1 MVGIFENITPSHV
14 KQLLLDKVLS
24 MMCKGDLILAD
35 LCKLFRGCE
44 GDQNQ
49 NYLAQVQKTFNSKEM
64 LDVCAMDIDI
74 PELAVKL
81 EWLEVVSRY
90 IRVPRLEA
98 AFASRFM
105 QRLAQPK
112 PFKAQ
117 EVPNRNRTY
126 RVRRK
131 LWSIP
136 LKKGFHRF
144 HGLFSLFFI
153 DAHSMFIRSGCHEM
167 GSQCFPN
174 LFFLMGCL
182 SVGMAVGRHF
192 GVCEDGG

>member
-64 LDVCAMDIDI
+64 LDVCAMDIVDIDI

-126 RVRRK
+126 GVRRK
-131 LWSIP
+131 PWSIP
-136 LKKGFHRF
+136 LKKAFIAF
-144 HGLFSLFFI
+144 MVYSVYFS
-153 DAHSMFIRSGCHEM
+153 
-167 GSQCFPN
+167 
-174 LFFLMGCL
+174 
-182 SVGMAVGRHF
+182 
-192 GVCEDGG
+192 